1 MADDSTSNKNSNF
14 RSSLGR
20 FTIPPLVNNRKERS
34 EKWGLPENDTDPGE
48 YIIELN
54 LLYEGGMGLAFRRFQ
69 ELYKQVLGEAESSKR
84 PPMFISKSYYK
95 CSISVEE
102 IRKLVSLD
110 EQTTVPRQRAI
121 YKIWP
126 DFPVEAL
133 IDRSTTTVKADAA
146 LRAYDATGEQIV
158 WAVIDSGINGKH
170 IHFGAGQNPQILRHA
185 LPPLGRETASRFH
198 DWNSRPGSI
207 PE

>member
-69 ELYKQVLGEAESSKR
+69 ELYKA
-84 PPMFISKSYYK
+84 
-95 CSISVEE
+95 
-102 IRKLVSLD
+102 
-110 EQTTVPRQRAI
+110 
-121 YKIWP
+121 
-126 DFPVEAL
+126 
-133 IDRSTTTVKADAA
+133 
-146 LRAYDATGEQIV
+146 
-158 WAVIDSGINGKH
+158 
-170 IHFGAGQNPQILRHA
+170 GAGR
-185 LPPLGRETASRFH
+185 GREREAASDVHLQELLQVQHQCEGDSQTRF
-198 DWNSRPGSI
+198 PG
-207 PE
+207 